1 MARLTR
7 FVLFSTAALGASF
20 TSAGAQDPGSVSALA
35 TRLASM
41 VAVTGYEQMMVDTL
55 LQLLPGSRRDRAGN
69 ALLRIGG
76 SPARRLLVCPL
87 DEPGYVVGNIRPDG
101 YLTLRRVPGRVYPL
115 FDQQLEGHR
124 ITIRGAR
131 GVIPGVVAVRSIHL
145 TRGRTAP
152 SDSAF
157 SVDDAYVDVGAG
169 SGAEAAALGIRVLAP
184 LTLAKRP
191 HRYGDQLLA
200 APKAGRRAACA
211 ALLLAVGESVARSR
225 PIPRLE
231 VALVVEQ
238 ELGQGGLA
246 TVANT
251 SEPFDET
258 LIVDG
263 EQGVPG
269 TVRKA
274 AAADTTGK
282 LARLGQLTRWSLPV
296 RYGGTAVETVSLADA
311 ESLRRELLAWI
322 GGDR

>member
-7 FVLFSTAALGASF
+7 LVLSTAGVIGA
-20 TSAGAQDPGSVSALA
+20 TSTWAGAQEPGGVSALA
-35 TRLASM
+35 GRLASM

-55 LQLLPGSRRDRAGN
+55 LQLLPGSRLDRAGN
-69 ALLRIGG
+69 ARLRIGG
-76 SPARRLLVCPL
+76 DTARRLLACPL
-87 DEPGYVVGNIRPDG
+87 DEPGYVVGNVRPDG

-124 ITIRGAR
+124 ITIQ
-131 GVIPGVVAVRSIHL
+131 GVRNAIPGVVAVRSIHL

-152 SDSAF
+152 SDSVF
-157 SVDDAYVDVGAG
+157 SVDDAYVDVGAA
-169 SGAEAAALGIRVLAP
+169 SAAEAERLGVRVLTP
-184 LTLAKRP
+184 VTLAKSP

-200 APKAGRRAACA
+200 APMAGRRAACA
-211 ALLLAVGESVARSR
+211 ALLLAVRQSVTRSR
-225 PIPRLE
+225 SIPRLE

-251 SEPFDET
+251 SGPFDES

-263 EQGVPG
+263 EPGVPG
-269 TVRKA
+269 AIRKA

-296 RYGGTAVETVSLADA
+296 RYAGTAVETVSIADA
-311 ESLRRELLAWI
+311 DSLRLELVAWI
-322 GGDR
+322 AGGQ